1 MGFKMAKNTV
11 LSTSEQYVK
20 KSNRLLL
27 VAGIVT
33 LLVFLFSFMF
43 VMSGRKGEKPAETPT
58 IVEAQEPLIDH
69 DKNNL
74 DLNFDGSNNAVLTA
88 YPENVALNNVVL
100 GGVAEAVVTLTAGS
114 MPVRIEGMDLAE
126 VQSDGFIVDEGTC
139 REVLQPNATCNL
151 KIMWNPVSI
160 RTYSNFLNIRWRV
173 EDTVHFPPPALNTLI
188 VNISGQSTDSKD
200 CVICET
206 KEADRIAQRMGELDE
221 ETGLYIKDGEITGI
235 VELDKIAISLDGTLL
250 GRVTKDTGEVVNETG
265 DVLGRVLGDDTVVTK
280 DLTVLGGALPLASVL
295 DSSGRIIGRLISDG
309 TVVDVNDK
317 LLGLPM
323 ADGSVIG
330 LNDGRI
336 IGSVM
341 PWSVILNLSSKPI
354 GATQLNGTVISADK
368 KVIGR
373 ILPGGLVVDE
383 NGAIIGGTV
392 AKGLGVG
399 HTCGILGKVS
409 GNGKI
414 YNAFDQQV
422 GYTTIDG
429 LVLDMSG
436 VPVGMVIR
444 EGLIIDPAGQVVAFV
459 NSEGKA
465 ITKDGDLIG
474 CVNPDGSVSSGKEVV
489 GAIMPRGRV
498 IGYDGDVQGLTLP
511 NGVVVRPT
519 GEVVGSV
526 LLSGYVNDINGRVIG
541 AVIPKGTAVAPGCV
555 LLGILDLNG
564 QVINV
569 QGVSVGFVNPDK
581 KVLNK
586 AKEIIGGVT
595 PLGAVVDLKGKFLGY
610 ARPDGK
616 VVDKTGQVIGC
627 VNPDGTVVDE
637 KGNLIGSV
645 ADISSV
651 GAVLDENGNPTGW
664 TVVGDKV
671 YDENGNLVGTLMD
684 GRVVNDRGEIVGFI
698 PPDGIIVSPE
708 GRFLGR
714 FTSKIGFA
722 LDDKGN
728 RFARV
733 LPDYTAVSVDKS
745 EIVGALIPDGSQI
758 INIDNERIASVSA
771 NGEVIDGALNVLGN
785 IRADGSVMDKDGVVL
800 GGLMPTGS
808 VLDWNGKVLGS
819 VQSNGTV
826 LAPDQSQVGI
836 VTLNRT
842 VVNTDG
848 AVVGMVF
855 PEASIPL
862 GKDGQVIGA
871 LTINGDVNKD
881 GKAIGHITAAGNV
894 YSNNGQMLGSL
905 VRLGSV
911 IGTDNKVKG
920 WLAFE
925 GKINA
930 REDFKAIAKMMP
942 DGFAVDET
950 GMQIGHLIPRQTVTD
965 LRGNFAGVVSVDGRV
980 LGRTGEVLGSF
991 PYDNRLINANDV
1003 WVGRVLPAG
1012 VAIDVNGQKLGA
1024 TRYDAMIVN
1033 PRGQAIGQVR
1043 YDNRIVNAANQ
1054 VLGIYIPYGTLYF
1067 DQKGKVL
1074 GAMAFDGVVR
1084 DGKGAQVGTVI
1095 GTTLVNNNNEV
1106 LGNMMPQGFAEDEQG
1121 NIMGH
1126 IYSDATIS
1134 TEVDGVEETNTLTTS
1149 MRIVNKGRAI
1159 VGGAVPFGITLA
1171 SDLSIVGN
1179 VISDGTVLQNNVF
1192 EAKTLPDS
1200 VMYDSLDKVVGG
1212 LVEPSVIVGR
1222 DGRVVGTTSI
1232 SNAVYDNEGNRSAT
1246 LMPFGTALSVDNRL
1260 IGITM
1265 PTGAAVDDF
1274 AKIVG
1279 FVAPDGSVV
1288 LSDGSLVGRSMQ
1300 DGTIVRLLSRDAYG
1314 VMPDF
1319 ADVISSGV
1327 AIGLKPELFGRS
1339 MPSGDVLDTD
1349 NKKIASVLDDATLL
1363 GTDGNLAGAL
1373 VGFRTAIDH
1382 QVNVVGDSTG
1392 DGYVTDIKGSK
1403 VGPLASNGAIK
1414 GKHQLK
1420 TLGAVVPKELVTK
1433 QCRIQGQVRY
1443 DGRIIDGNAKVV
1455 GFIGLDGMAVDEN
1468 GQKMGGVVQKG
1479 TVIADNGDVLGRT
1492 LPDSDVVNMEGIS
1505 IGCALEDGTVIDH
1518 EGNVIGHVLKRGIVV
1533 DENGNVIGRVLRN
1546 GQVVNAN
1553 GEVIG
1558 KVLGDGTVVD
1568 KDGNKIGSVVDIKK
1582 NHLLYDDNGNIIGS
1596 MDKAGRVF
1604 DNNGKHLF
1612 TVSPDDK
1619 IYDPNGNLI
1628 GTIDEDGNI
1637 YDLAGNKIG
1646 SATDLPHYIY
1656 DENGN
1661 ITGYIKDGKVFDLDG
1676 NQTGWIG
1683 PDGIIYDM
1691 NGNPIGRLNPDG
1703 TITMFDNLQDKPCKK
1718 YDGVIYDDNGQMNG
1732 WIEDCVVYDKYGNVL
1747 GYVDE
1752 FGNIRDANGNII
1764 GKIHPDGTVEVN
1776 GKVLGKLNTNPPC
1789 KKYDGVIYDDN
1800 GQMNGWIKD
1809 CVVYDKYGNIIGYV
1823 DEYGNIRDANGNII
1837 GKIHPDGTVEVNGK
1851 VLGKLNTNPP
1861 CKKYDGQ
1868 VYDDNGEI
1876 LYTIKNCVVYDK
1888 YGNIIGYVD
1897 EFGNIRDANG
1907 NIIGKIHPD
1916 GSVELNGKIVGKLRP
1931 SSATGYVAGA
1941 KNLLSGAPGMNGVD
1955 LAGRRISIGG
1965 KTFFVMP
1972 DNSIVDANGTVVGTL
1987 RNGVPYSLT
1996 GNPLAIEL
2004 GLDGSGSGGLYPPQE
2019 KLVFDPAQSA
2029 AMRDLLAR
2037 RRAEMKNG
2045 VGRNMAKITPDGRVL
2060 ARAKQKQDKDFGS
2073 KTVSSWP
2080 VDMTRMILKDKAIPA
2095 VLVRSIDSRYMS
2107 VPASAIVE
2115 RNVFAED
2122 GRNIVIPAGSKLI
2135 GSVSGSPG
2143 TNHVAKLEI
2152 SWQRLIRPDGS
2163 QFTLSGTSGDA
2174 QGRGGV
2180 AAYLDEQWL
2189 ARYGKPLLQSTL
2201 TSAISYIV
2209 ASDSTVTENANYGT
2223 TSQSDRAKAAQDAR
2237 ENFIDDMEQ
2246 IFQQMIEES
2255 SSTPPV
2261 VFVPSGTRMTVFAM
2275 DDLWL
2280 RSEQDDEDDYVA
2292 ANGPDPTA
2300 AQRPR
2305 GNSGMMQR
2313 RPTSANSPD
2322 QAAADEAAY
2331 DDVDDEEYYE
2341 PAYEEDDEDKDIY
2354 SPTSSD
2360 KDDKAKQQEKEP
2372 TLEERYRSRQG
2383 LSNYQVN
2390 DDISKPLPKNKKG
2403 RSNASDSLY

>member
-1 MGFKMAKNTV
+1 MAKNTT
-11 LSTSEQYVK
+11 LSSSEQYVRR
-20 KSNRLLL
+20 SNRWLL
-27 VAGIVT
+27 VVGIIT
-33 LLVFLFSFMF
+33 LLVFLFLFMGI
-43 VMSGRKGEKPAETPT
+43 MSGMQREKPVEKPT
-58 IVEAQEPLIDH
+58 VVVDVDPLI
-69 DKNNL
+69 KPEAG
-74 DLNFDGSNNAVLTA
+74 DLMPVSDGSSTSLLTA
-88 YPENVALNNVVL
+88 YPENVALNNVAL
-100 GGVAEAVVTLTAGS
+100 GGVAEAVVTLTVGGRD
-114 MPVRIEGMDLAE
+114 VRIETMDLAE

-139 REVLQPNATCNL
+139 RDVLRANTTCNL

-160 RTYSNFLNIRWRV
+160 RTYSNFLNIRWRI
-173 EDTVHFPPPALNTLI
+173 EDPTAYPPPSLNTLI
-188 VNISGQSTDSKD
+188 VDISGQSTDSKD
-200 CVICET
+200 CIICET
-206 KEADRIAQRMGELDE
+206 KEADRIAQKMGELDE
-221 ETGLYIKDGEITGI
+221 KTGLYIKDGEIMGI

-250 GRVTKDTGEVVNETG
+250 GRVTKDTAEVIAENG
-265 DVLGRVLGDDTVVTK
+265 DVLGRVLGDDTVVAK

-295 DSSGRIIGRLISDG
+295 DSSGRVIGRLVSDG
-309 TVVDVNDK
+309 TVVDTNDK

-323 ADGSVIG
+323 ADGSVVG
-330 LNDGRI
+330 LADGRI

-341 PWSVILNLSSKPI
+341 PWSVILNLSSKAI
-354 GATQLNGTVISADK
+354 GATQLNGTVVSPDGQ
-368 KVIGR
+368 VIGR
-373 ILPGGLVVDE
+373 ILPGGLVINE
-383 NGAIIGGTV
+383 NGAIVGGTV
-392 AKGLGVG
+392 AKGLGIG
-399 HTCGILGKVS
+399 HTCGVLGKVG

-422 GYTTIDG
+422 AYTTING

-444 EGLIIDPAGQVVAFV
+444 EGLIIDTSSNVIAFM

-465 ITKDGDLIG
+465 VSKDGDLIG
-474 CVNPDGSVSSGKEVV
+474 CINPDGSVASGKEVI

-498 IGYDGDVQGLTLP
+498 IGYDGEVQGLVLP
-511 NGVVVRPT
+511 NGAVVKPT
-519 GEVVGSV
+519 GEAVGSV
-526 LLSGYVNDINGRVIG
+526 LTSGYVSDLNDKVIG

-564 QVINV
+564 QVINS
-569 QGVSVGFVNPDK
+569 QGLSVGYVDPDK
-581 KVLNK
+581 RVLNK
-586 AKEIIGGVT
+586 SKEVIGGVT

-610 ARPDGK
+610 VRPDGK
-616 VVDKTGQVIGC
+616 VVDKTGSVIGC
-627 VNPDGTVVDE
+627 VNPDGSVVDE
-637 KGNLIGSV
+637 KGNLIGVV
-645 ADISSV
+645 ANAA

-671 YDENGNLVGTLMD
+671 YDENGNLVGTLVGD
-684 GRVVNDRGEIVGFI
+684 KVVNERGEIVGFI

-722 LDDKGN
+722 MDAKGVK
-728 RFARV
+728 FARV
-733 LPDYTAVSVDKS
+733 LPDYTAVSIEKS

-758 INIDNERIASVSA
+758 INIDNERIGSVNG
-771 NGEVIDGALNVLGN
+771 NGEVINSDLQVLGN
-785 IRADGSVMDKDGVVL
+785 IRADGSVMDKDGVML

-808 VLDWNGKVLGS
+808 VLDWNGNVLGS
-819 VQSNGTV
+819 VQGNGTV
-826 LAPDQSQVGI
+826 LSANQEQVGV

-842 VVNTDG
+842 VLSSDG
-848 AVVGMVF
+848 AVIGMVF

-862 GKDGQVIGA
+862 GKNGDLIGF
-871 LTINGDVNKD
+871 LTINGQVNKD
-881 GKAIGHITAAGNV
+881 GKPIGHVTASGLV
-894 YSNNGQMLGSL
+894 YGNNGQVLGSL

-911 IGTDNKVKG
+911 IGTDSRVKG

-925 GKINA
+925 GKVNA
-930 REDFKAIAKMMP
+930 REDFHSIGKMMP
-942 DGFAVDET
+942 DGFAVDES

-980 LGRTGEVLGSF
+980 LGRTGEALGSF
-991 PYDNRLINANDV
+991 PYDNRLINAKDI

-1012 VAIDVNGQKLGA
+1012 VAIDVNGQKLGLV
-1024 TRYDAMIVN
+1024 RYDAAVAN
-1033 PRGQAIGQVR
+1033 ERGQVIGQVR
-1043 YDNRIVNAANQ
+1043 YDNRVVNANDQ
-1054 VLGIYIPYGTLYF
+1054 VLGVYIPYGTLYF

-1084 DGKGAQVGTVI
+1084 DGKGAQVGQVI
-1095 GTTLVNNNNEV
+1095 GTTLVNNNDEI
-1106 LGNMMPQGFAEDEQG
+1106 LGNMMPEGFAENEQG
-1121 NIMGH
+1121 KVTGH
-1126 IYSDATIS
+1126 IFSDAT
-1134 TEVDGVEETNTLTTS
+1134 TLRDVDGIEESDVLTTS
-1149 MRIVNKGRAI
+1149 MRIVDKNKAI
-1159 VGGAVPFGITLA
+1159 IGGAVPFGICLA
-1171 SDLSIVGN
+1171 SDLSITGN
-1179 VISDGTVLQNNVF
+1179 AISDGTVLQNNTVA
-1192 EAKTLPDS
+1192 AKILPDG
-1200 VMYDSLDKVVGG
+1200 VMYDALDMVVGG
-1212 LVEPSVIVGR
+1212 LVEPSVMVGR
-1222 DGRVVGTTSI
+1222 DGRIVGTTSI
-1232 SNAVYDNEGNRSAT
+1232 SNAVNDNNGSRIAT

-1260 IGITM
+1260 VGMTM

-1288 LSDGSLVGRSMQ
+1288 KSDGSLAGRAMQ
-1300 DGTIVRLLSRDAYG
+1300 DGTIVRLLSRDSYG

-1319 ADVISSGV
+1319 ADVISSGA
-1327 AIGLKPELFGRS
+1327 AIGLKPVLFGRS
-1339 MPSGDVLDTD
+1339 MPSGDVLDTT

-1382 QVNVVGDSTG
+1382 QTNVIGDSTG
-1392 DGYVTDIKGSK
+1392 DGFVTDIKGAK
-1403 VGPLASNGAIK
+1403 IGPLASNGAIK

-1433 QCRIQGQVRY
+1433 QCQIQGQVRY

-1455 GFIGLDGMAVDEN
+1455 GYVGLDGLAKDEK
-1468 GQKMGGVVQKG
+1468 GQSLGGVVQKG

-1492 LPDSDVVNMEGIS
+1492 LPDSDVVNMEGVS

-1518 EGNVIGHVLKRGIVV
+1518 DGNVIGHVLKRGIVV

-1568 KDGNKIGSVVDIKK
+1568 MNGNKIGSVVDIKK
-1582 NHLLYDDNGNIIGS
+1582 NHLLFDDNGNIIGS
-1596 MDKAGRVF
+1596 MDKGGKVF

-1612 TVSPDDK
+1612 TVGADDK
-1619 IYDPNGNLI
+1619 LYDPNGNLI
-1628 GTIDEDGNI
+1628 GYLDEDGNI

-1646 SATDLPHYIY
+1646 NASNLPNYLY
-1656 DENGN
+1656 DANGN
-1661 ITGYIKDGKVFDLDG
+1661 ITGYIKDGKLFDLDG

-1691 NGNPIGRLNPDG
+1691 NGNPIGRINPDG
-1703 TITMFDNLQDKPCKK
+1703 TITMFEDLDKPCKK
-1718 YDGVIYDDNGQMNG
+1718 YDGI
-1732 WIEDCVVYDKYGNVL
+1732 
-1747 GYVDE
+1747 
-1752 FGNIRDANGNII
+1752 
-1764 GKIHPDGTVEVN
+1764 
-1776 GKVLGKLNTNPPC
+1776 
-1789 KKYDGVIYDDN
+1789 IYDDN

-1809 CVVYDKYGNIIGYV
+1809 CVLYDKYGNVIGYV

-1851 VLGKLNTNPP
+1851 ILGKLDTNPP
-1861 CKKYDGQ
+1861 CKKYDGT
-1868 VYDDNGEI
+1868 VYDDNGEV
-1876 LYTIKNCVVYDK
+1876 LYVIKNCIVYDK

-1916 GSVELNGKIVGKLRP
+1916 GTVEINGKVVGKLKP
-1931 SSATGYVAGA
+1931 SSTTGFVSGV
-1941 KNLLSGAPGMNGVD
+1941 KNLLAGAPGIGQNG
-1955 LAGRRISIGG
+1955 LTGRRIAIGD
-1965 KTFFVMP
+1965 KSFFVMP
-1972 DNSIVDANGTVVGTL
+1972 DNTIVDATGAVVGTL
-1987 RNGVPYSLT
+1987 RNGVPYSLS
-1996 GNPLAIEL
+1996 GNLLSDEL
-2004 GLDGSGSGGLYPPQE
+2004 GLNGALGANGLFPQE
-2019 KLVFDPAQSA
+2019 KLQFDPAQSA

-2037 RRAEMKNG
+2037 RRAEMKQG

-2095 VLVRSIDSRYMS
+2095 VLVRSIDSRYTS

-2135 GSVSGSPG
+2135 GRCSSGAG
-2143 TNHVAKLEI
+2143 TNHVSKLEI
-2152 SWQRLIRPDGS
+2152 SWERLIRPDGS
-2163 QFTLSGTSGDA
+2163 QFTLSATSGDA

-2201 TSAISYIV
+2201 TSAISYVV
-2209 ASDSTVTENANYGT
+2209 ASDDAVTDNADYGT
-2223 TSQSDRAKAAQDAR
+2223 TSQSDRARAAQDAR
-2237 ENFIDDMEQ
+2237 ENFLDNMEQ

-2280 RSEQDDEDDYVA
+2280 RSEQDDEDDYIA
-2292 ANGPDPTA
+2292 ENGPDPTA
-2300 AQRPR
+2300 AQTPK
-2305 GNSGMMQR
+2305 GGAGMMQQ
-2313 RPTSANSPD
+2313 RPTSDRSIRQMSQPQDVPAD
-2322 QAAADEAAY
+2322 MADE
-2331 DDVDDEEYYE
+2331 DDAEEYYYE
-2341 PAYEEDDEDKDIY
+2341 PEYADQNVYTPASSADDDD
-2354 SPTSSD
+2354 SD
-2360 KDDKAKQQEKEP
+2360 KKEQS
-2372 TLEERYRSRQG
+2372 LEEKYRSRQG
-2383 LSNYQVN
+2383 LSNYKVN
-2390 DDISKPLPKNKKG
+2390 QDIAVPLSKRG
-2403 RSNASDSLY
+2403 TSRANASDTLY